1 MPTPQIDKL
10 FEALMFTDEEDVNDL
25 FILEQLIAGLSDHEL
40 KVCLSVAK
48 KYKKNYGFFFDRL
61 LSEKEQRIA

>member
-10 FEALMFTDEEDVNDL
+10 FEALMFTDEEDINDL

-40 KVCLSVAK
+40 KFCLSVAK

>member
-10 FEALMFTDEEDVNDL
+10 FEALMFTDEEDINDL

>member
-10 FEALMFTDEEDVNDL
+10 FEALMFTDEEDINDI
-25 FILEQLIAGLSDHEL
+25 FILEQLIAGLSEHEL
-40 KVCLSVAK
+40 NVCLSVAK

-61 LSEKEQRIA
+61 LSEKEQRTV

>member
-10 FEALMFTDEEDVNDL
+10 VEALMFTDEEDINDL